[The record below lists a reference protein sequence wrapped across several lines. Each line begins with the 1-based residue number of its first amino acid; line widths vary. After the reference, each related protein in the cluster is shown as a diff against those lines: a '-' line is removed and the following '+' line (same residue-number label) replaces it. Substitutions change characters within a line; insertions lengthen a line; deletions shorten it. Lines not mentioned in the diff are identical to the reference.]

1 MFLLLLLLFFKLL
14 LLFQLVLTFLLG
26 FLGRLLL
33 TSLDVGFVL
42 RRVGLLLL
50 EGLLLLHPLL
60 RLLRALLTRL
70 VELALEV
77 ALLLIVCL
85 AIGCG
90 LRRTD
95 AALRLIQRVL
105 LLLLLIG
112 LLVGAALRRLGRA
125 LRLVE
130 LVLALLVF
138 VGLGVT
144 RVVSG
149 ALRCAGFVLC
159 AFERCLLVTL
169 AGALDALFAVEREL
183 FLANIG
189 LHRAHAVARLVQ
201 TVVDKE
207 LTVAIVFGDPVPVVV
222 FLSTLIEDFLPRF
235 ECAVGRCRG
244 VGIVRARGVHGAGC
258 ARSGCRRKAAG
269 GHERCCGLRY
279 GRCGHGQRSC
289 HDARRARSEK
299 HPIGRKR

>member
-1 MFLLLLLLFFKLL
+1 MPEVAVRLKTRYDDCCLATTLPEPATANLLLLLLLLLLFFKLL

-42 RRVGLLLL
+42 RRIGLLLL
-50 EGLLLLHPLL
+50 EGLLLLDTFL
-60 RLLRALLTRL
+60 RLLRALLTRF

-77 ALLLIVCL
+77 ALLLVVCL
-85 AIGCG
+85 AVGCG

-95 AALRLIQRVL
+95 AALRLIQRML
-105 LLLLLIG
+105 LQLLLIG
-112 LLVGAALRRLGRA
+112 LRVGVALGRLGRA

-149 ALRCAGFVLC
+149 TLRRAGFVLG

-169 AGALDALFAVEREL
+169 AGALDTLLAVEREL
-183 FLANIG
+183 FLANVS
-189 LHRAHAVARLVQ
+189 LHEAHAVARLVQ

-207 LTVAIVFGDPVPVVV
+207 LTVAIVLGDRVTVVV
-222 FLSTLIEDFLPRF
+222 FLRALIKDFLPRV
-235 ECAVGRCRG
+235 ECAV
-244 VGIVRARGVHGAGC
+244 
-258 ARSGCRRKAAG
+258 
-269 GHERCCGLRY
+269 
-279 GRCGHGQRSC
+279 
-289 HDARRARSEK
+289 
-299 HPIGRKR
+299 